1 MGAGCA
7 SVTYRQSSEGSSG
20 VYEGLWTQEGDASS
34 RTGTYHDVQE
44 YGASAVTDDGRMHP
58 LLNNG
63 ATSGTTSPADYWESM
78 VRDVVR
84 WFRAVST
91 GGDATALSVLPSAQ
105 ETLDV
110 YTFIAAAEES
120 KARGDGATVT
130 FEEVLLPAKK
140 AAQIVLDRE
149 WYTPGTVRA
158 LGRGRLGASP
168 FLAMVTDEEAAM
180 ITGLSISDRRAEK
193 VSDEVATAA
202 IEKITEEVSWFGESA
217 AGFGKGPQWWGVKQP
232 PPVVEDEEQQQEE
245 EVVAEEV
252 TLEDEN

>member
-1 MGAGCA
+1 M
-7 SVTYRQSSEGSSG
+7 
-20 VYEGLWTQEGDASS
+20 
-34 RTGTYHDVQE
+34 
-44 YGASAVTDDGRMHP
+44 
-58 LLNNG
+58 
-63 ATSGTTSPADYWESM
+63 
-78 VRDVVR
+78 
-84 WFRAVST
+84 
-91 GGDATALSVLPSAQ
+91 SVLPSAQ

-158 LGRGRLGASP
+158 LGRGRLGAP
-168 FLAMVTDEEAAM
+168 PVLAMVTDEEAAM

-217 AGFGKGPQWWGVKQP
+217 AGFGKGPQWWGVKKP